1 MHITCEGRSFD
12 FLPGATPQHLWD
24 MVRGDRPK
32 EAAVLAEINGAVI
45 DFQTAFQKG
54 GEVTWIPL
62 DSPKAHYAYVRS
74 AILLLVSAVKEL
86 FGEAADVKVKHSLGM
101 ALYCEFKDG
110 HVPLQRELDRLDEV
124 MRHMVK
130 EGWPITK
137 ISVGMKRAMAFLR
150 MTGRTDEM
158 ELLSPLEMDSV
169 INVDQCGSVA
179 DYFFGPMLPD
189 MSYVISFRLKAYAP
203 GFLLQLPPADG
214 IDLIDE
220 GEADP
225 LFAKVFLESQNWTEL
240 IGCQS
245 LAQLNKS
252 MEDGRIYDYISIA
265 EALHEKKLA
274 ELADIICRQNPKL
287 RLICTAGPSSSGK
300 TTFLKR
306 LIVHLRVNGV
316 HPVMLS
322 LDDYFYNRDEMD
334 GKDWEE
340 IHAIDLEL
348 FENTVM
354 ALLEGKKVR
363 LPHFNFMTG
372 KKEWGEEEVQL
383 GAGQPILVEG
393 LHALN
398 PRLTYFVPGY
408 QCMRIY
414 LSALTQLTINDHN
427 RISTS
432 DTRLLRRM
440 VRDMQFR
447 GHSPEKTL
455 LSWKNVREG
464 EGRNIFQFQSLANVV
479 FNSALLYEIPVLKK
493 IVKPHLEKIT
503 PDNPCYA
510 QAQRLLEFLRPFR
523 ELDASLVPDTSLLR
537 EFIGYEG
544 LGKSFLNR

>member
-12 FLPGATPQHLWD
+12 FSPGVTPQHVWNL
-24 MVRGDRPK
+24 VRGGRPK
-32 EAAVLAEINGAVI
+32 EAAVLAEINGAVL
-45 DFQTAFQKG
+45 DFQTPFRKG

-62 DSPKAHYAYVRS
+62 DSPRAHYAYVRS
-74 AILLLVSAVKEL
+74 TILLLVCAVKECY
-86 FGEAADVKVKHSLGM
+86 GKSADVKVKHSLGS

-110 HVPLQRELDRLDEV
+110 HVPLQREMDTLYKKMCAIVE
-124 MRHMVK
+124 

-137 ISVGMKRAMAFLR
+137 ISIGKRRAMAFLR
-150 MTGRTDEM
+150 KSGRSNEAA
-158 ELLSPLEMDSV
+158 LLAPLEVDC

-189 MSYVISFRLKAYAP
+189 MSYVVSFRLRAYAP
-203 GFLLQLPPADG
+203 GFLLQLPPPDG
-214 IDLIDE
+214 IELTEEEDP
-220 GEADP
+220 DP
-225 LFAKVFLESQNWTEL
+225 LYAKVFLESQNWSEL
-240 IGCQS
+240 IGCDS
-245 LAQLNKS
+245 LSQLNQS
-252 MEDGRIYDYISIA
+252 MDDGRIYDYISIA

-322 LDDYFYNRDEMD
+322 LDDYFRNRDEMD

-340 IHAIDLEL
+340 IYAIDLEL
-348 FENTVM
+348 FENTVT

-372 KKEWGEEEVQL
+372 KKEWSDKVVQL
-383 GAGQPILVEG
+383 GQDQPILVEG

-447 GHSPEKTL
+447 GHGPEETL
-455 LSWKNVREG
+455 RSWKNVRDG
-464 EGRNIFQFQSLANVV
+464 EGRNIFQFQGLANVV

-493 IVKPHLEKIT
+493 IVKPLLQKIT
-503 PDNPCYA
+503 PDNPSYA
-510 QAQRLLEFLRPFR
+510 QAQRLLEFLKPFR
-523 ELDASLVPDTSLLR
+523 ELDASLVPDNSLLR
-537 EFIGYEG
+537 EFVGYKG

>member
-1 MHITCEGRSFD
+1 MHIRCEGRELDLF
-12 FLPGATPQHLWD
+12 PGATPQHVWNI
-24 MVRGDRPK
+24 VRGDRPK
-32 EAAVLAEINGAVI
+32 EAAVLAEFHGKII
-45 DFQTAFQKG
+45 DFQTPFDEDGA
-54 GEVTWIPL
+54 VSWISL
-62 DSPKAHYAYVRS
+62 DSPRAHYAYVRTT
-74 AILLLVSAVKEL
+74 IMLLICAVKEVY
-86 FGEAADVKVKHSLGM
+86 GKAADVKVKHSLGP
-101 ALYCEFKDG
+101 ALYIEFKDG
-110 HVPLQRELDRLDEV
+110 HVPLQRELDRLDAA
-124 MRHMVK
+124 MRAIVK
-130 EGWPITK
+130 EGRLITK
-137 ISVGMKRAMAFLR
+137 LSVGKKRAMAFLR
-150 MTGRTDEM
+150 KYGRKNELQLLAPLDM
-158 ELLSPLEMDSV
+158 ETIQV
-169 INVDQCGSVA
+169 NRCGRVS

-189 MSYVISFRLKAYAP
+189 MSYVISFRLWPYAP
-203 GFLLQLPPADG
+203 GFLLQLPPPDG
-214 IDLIDE
+214 IELTE
-220 GEADP
+220 EEENP
-225 LFAKVFLESQNWTEL
+225 LFAKVFLESQNWSEL
-240 IGCQS
+240 IGCES
-245 LAQLNKS
+245 LAELNRS
-252 MEDGRIYDYISIA
+252 METGQIYDYISIA

-322 LDDYFYNRDEMD
+322 LDDYFRNRDEMAE
-334 GKDWEE
+334 GDWEE
-340 IHAIDLEL
+340 ISAIDLEL
-348 FENTVM
+348 FEYTVTS
-354 ALLEGKKVR
+354 LLEGRRVR
-363 LPHFNFMTG
+363 LPHFNFITG
-372 KKEWGEEEVQL
+372 KKEWGTEEVAL
-383 GAGQPILVEG
+383 GKDQPILVEG

-447 GHSPEKTL
+447 GHRPEKTL
-455 LSWKNVREG
+455 STWKSVRDG
-464 EGRNIFQFQSLANVV
+464 EERNIFQFQNLANVV

-493 IVKPHLEKIT
+493 IVKPLLQEIQ

-510 QAQRLLEFLRPFR
+510 QAQRLLEFLQPFR
-523 ELDASLVPDTSLLR
+523 ELDTSLVPDNSLLR